1 MLRDFFYN
9 SFVLYGIL
17 LLFPTLFA
25 IILYRFI
32 PIQNVDP
39 ISIVSV
45 TSLINLLIWIL
56 VIIQIILNY
65 FLIVK
70 KYSIKTLIGINLFS
84 FLVYVSTFKILIKA
98 LSLKGTPLP
107 GSDIRGDLL
116 RIVNLAKIAER
127 TYWSGPE
134 YPPLWPSIIGN
145 AARIL
150 EVDVLPIFKPAEFI
164 LLALA
169 PVLILI
175 LWRQVVENWFAVII
189 TINQV
194 LIYNFNYSSL
204 ALNLLIP
211 SLVYIIIRATKAN
224 SSDDLKFYFWGIIS
238 GIISLLYF
246 GYLYWLA
253 PLLFLIGIVV
263 FISKKRLIYSRMQ
276 AFYYLGLSTALG
288 PIIYIEFFDKMTNFY
303 LLVLAALIVLVSV
316 KKLKSIS
323 KLFLYLGNIVG
334 LLGLTYVFFSYRIPD
349 SWFYGDIEKNNPTVE
364 SIIDLSGINLA
375 ILFLVVFGIYYII
388 KSGESLSIVAIL
400 SGMYLSSTI
409 FMYFIASQMQVTS
422 RVDLWPRAESIQ
434 SYSLNLIFLILFI
447 LFVKSIFGQSKL
459 VEINGISKTNLFY
472 LVASILFFVG
482 SYLVSVLG
490 SQAHGSMP
498 YHAFTPAWYA
508 HQGCTNPHEDP
519 MLSKVF
525 ESYPEIQTFLR
536 SECYEVNWPEIPKKT
551 N

>member
-1 MLRDFFYN
+1 MLRNFFYN
-9 SFVLYGIL
+9 SFALYGIL
-17 LLFPTLFA
+17 IIFPTLFA
-25 IILYRFI
+25 IILYRLI
-32 PIQNVDP
+32 PIQNVNP

-45 TSLINLLIWIL
+45 TSSINLLLWTL
-56 VIIQIILNY
+56 VIIQIIFNY
-65 FLIVK
+65 FLIIK
-70 KYSIKTLIGINLFS
+70 NYSIKTVIEINLFS

-134 YPPLWPSIIGN
+134 YPPLWPSMIGN

-150 EVDVLPIFKPAEFI
+150 EVDVLSIFKPAEFM

-169 PVLILI
+169 PVLILA
-175 LWRQVVENWFAVII
+175 LWRLVVENWIAVII
-189 TINQV
+189 TLNQV
-194 LIYNFNYSSL
+194 LIYDFNYSSL

-211 SLVYIIIRATKAN
+211 TLVYVIMAATKAN
-224 SSDDLKFYFWGIIS
+224 STEDFRFYFWGIIS
-238 GIISLLYF
+238 GVISLLYF
-246 GYLYWLA
+246 GYLYWLV

-276 AFYYLGLSTALG
+276 AFYYLGLCTALG
-288 PIIYIEFFDKMTNFY
+288 PIIYIEFFDSITIFY

-316 KKLKSIS
+316 KKLKIVS

-375 ILFLVVFGIYYII
+375 MLFLVVFGIYYII
-388 KSGESLSIVAIL
+388 KSGESVSIVAIL
-400 SGMYLSSTI
+400 GGMYLSSTI
-409 FMYFIASQMQVTS
+409 FMYFIASQMQITS
-422 RVDLWPRAESIQ
+422 RVDLWPRAQSIQ
-434 SYSLNLIFLILFI
+434 SYTLDLIFLILFI
-447 LFVKSIFGQSKL
+447 LFVKSVFGQSKL
-459 VEINGISKTNLFY
+459 FEINGVGRINLFY
-472 LVASILFFVG
+472 LAASVLFIVG
-482 SYLVSVLG
+482 SYFVSVLG
-490 SQAHGSMP
+490 SKAHGSMP

-525 ESYPEIQTFLR
+525 ETHPDIQAFLR
-536 SECYEVNWPEIPKKT
+536 AECYEVNWPEIPKKSK
-551 N
+551 

>member
-409 FMYFIASQMQVTS
+409 FMYFIASQMQVTL

-434 SYSLNLIFLILFI
+434 SYTLNLIFLILFI

>member
-1 MLRDFFYN
+1 M
-9 SFVLYGIL
+9 
-17 LLFPTLFA
+17 
-25 IILYRFI
+25 
-32 PIQNVDP
+32 DP
-39 ISIVSV
+39 VSIVSV
-45 TSLINLLIWIL
+45 TSFINLLIWIL
-56 VIIQIILNY
+56 VISQITLNY
-65 FLIVK
+65 FLILRN
-70 KYSIKTLIGINLFS
+70 YSIKTVIEINLFS
-84 FLVYVSTFKILIKA
+84 FLLYVSTFKILIKA

-116 RIVNLAKIAER
+116 KIVNLAKIAER

-134 YPPLWPSIIGN
+134 YPPLWPSMIGN

-150 EVDVLPIFKPAEFI
+150 EVDVLSIFKPAEFI

-169 PVLILI
+169 PVLILA
-175 LWRQVVENWFAVII
+175 LWRLVVENWIAVLI

-194 LIYNFNYSSL
+194 IIYYFNYSSL

-211 SLVYIIIRATKAN
+211 SLVYIVIRATKAN
-224 SSDDLKFYFWGIIS
+224 SSEDFKFYFWGIIS

-253 PLLFLIGIVV
+253 PFLFLIGIIV

-303 LLVLAALIVLVSV
+303 LLILAALIVLVSV

-323 KLFLYLGNIVG
+323 KLLLYLGNILG

-364 SIIDLSGINLA
+364 SIINLSGINLA

-400 SGMYLSSTI
+400 GGMYLSSTI
-409 FMYFIASQMQVTS
+409 FMYFIASQMQITS
-422 RVDLWPRAESIQ
+422 RVDLWPRAQSIQ
-434 SYSLNLIFLILFI
+434 SYTLDLIFLILFI
-447 LFVKSIFGQSKL
+447 LFVKSVFGQSKL
-459 VEINGISKTNLFY
+459 VEINGVSRINLFY
-472 LVASILFFVG
+472 LAASILFIVG
-482 SYLVSVLG
+482 SYLVSALG
-490 SQAHGSMP
+490 SNAHGSMP

-508 HQGCTNPHEDP
+508 HQGCANPHEDP

-525 ESYPEIQTFLR
+525 ETHPDIQAFLR
-536 SECYEVNWPEIPKKT
+536 AGCYEVNWPEIPKKSK
-551 N
+551 

>member
-1 MLRDFFYN
+1 MLRNFFYN
-9 SFVLYGIL
+9 SFALYGIL
-17 LLFPTLFA
+17 IIIPTLFA
-25 IILYRFI
+25 IILYRLI
-32 PIQNVDP
+32 PIQNVNP

-45 TSLINLLIWIL
+45 TSSINLLLWTL
-56 VIIQIILNY
+56 VIIQIIFNY
-65 FLIVK
+65 FLIIK
-70 KYSIKTLIGINLFS
+70 NYSIKTVIEINLFS

-134 YPPLWPSIIGN
+134 YPPLWPSMIGN

-169 PVLILI
+169 PVLILA
-175 LWRQVVENWFAVII
+175 LWRLVVENWIAVII
-189 TINQV
+189 TLNQV
-194 LIYNFNYSSL
+194 LIYDFNYSSL

-211 SLVYIIIRATKAN
+211 TLVYVIMAATKAN
-224 SSDDLKFYFWGIIS
+224 SSEDFRFYFWGIIS
-238 GIISLLYF
+238 GVISLLYF

-276 AFYYLGLSTALG
+276 AFYYLGLCTALG
-288 PIIYIEFFDKMTNFY
+288 PIIYIEFFDSITIFY

-316 KKLKSIS
+316 KKLKIVS
-323 KLFLYLGNIVG
+323 KLLFYLGNIVG

-375 ILFLVVFGIYYII
+375 MLFLVVFGIYYII
-388 KSGESLSIVAIL
+388 KSGESVSIVAIL
-400 SGMYLSSTI
+400 GGMYLSSTI
-409 FMYFIASQMQVTS
+409 FMYFIASQMQITS
-422 RVDLWPRAESIQ
+422 RVDLWPRAQSIQ
-434 SYSLNLIFLILFI
+434 SYTLDLIFLILFI
-447 LFVKSIFGQSKL
+447 LFVKSVFGQSKL
-459 VEINGISKTNLFY
+459 VEINGVGRINLFY
-472 LVASILFFVG
+472 LAASVLFIVG
-482 SYLVSVLG
+482 SYFVSVLG
-490 SQAHGSMP
+490 SKAHGSMP

-525 ESYPEIQTFLR
+525 ETHPDIQAFLR
-536 SECYEVNWPEIPKKT
+536 AECYEVNWPEIPKKSK
-551 N
+551 